1 MALSELARPSWAAAG
16 HRRVALIGLVALV
29 VVLGGGAAA
38 WAAAAS
44 GNAGYRT
51 ATVTRSNPVAPVGA
65 ALRGHEFHYSTVAPA
80 GDALELSSRFHANRG
95 GYATAT
101 LLASYLH
108 VHLGGDPRPAERFV
122 ATAGGCR
129 PT

>member
-51 ATVTRSNPVAPVGA
+51 ATVTRADIGQSMTVVGTVEPVSEASAAFQVGGKVQT
-65 ALRGHEFHYSTVAPA
+65 LTVAV
-80 GDALELSSRFHANRG
+80 R
-95 GYATAT
+95 
-101 LLASYLH
+101 
-108 VHLGGDPRPAERFV
+108 
-122 ATAGGCR
+122 
-129 PT
+129 